1 MNVNTENSVSIT
13 EANRNF
19 YCVARSASDEDILA
33 LSKRLI
39 EKNRESYEVL
49 AKWLLSPKN
58 RLFFFTLI
66 DLAPHFSKDFGSGIT
81 DVGLICGL
89 ICFIKFMF
97 YVVCECRVLF
107 DVISEIGHG
116 ANINHNVTSFISL
129 FYHNFIIKT
138 M

>member
-39 EKNRESYEVL
+39 EKNREAYEVP

-58 RLFFFTLI
+58 RSSFCTII
-66 DLAPHFSKDFGSGIT
+66 DPAPHFSKDLGSGIT
-81 DVGLICGL
+81 DVGFLCDL
-89 ICFIKFMF
+89 ICFIKFMLD
-97 YVVCECRVLF
+97 VVYDCRVLF
-107 DVISEIGHG
+107 DIISEIVHW
-116 ANINHNVTSFISL
+116 ANINHNATSFILL

-138 M
+138 I